1 MSMYKLRARLGI
13 PSVRVQAR
21 RGEPAKRVQDI
32 LDLKESD
39 IQGRWGVRQVRQRLA
54 NQDISV
60 TR

>member
-1 MSMYKLRARLGI
+1 MSMYKLRARLGV
-13 PSVRVQAR
+13 PTVRVQAI
-21 RGEPAKRVQDI
+21 RGEPVKQLQAI

-39 IQGRWGVRQVRQRLA
+39 VQGRWGVWQVWQRLA

>member
-1 MSMYKLRARLGI
+1 MYKLRHRLGV
-13 PSVRVQAR
+13 PTVRVQAA
-21 RGEPAKRVQDI
+21 RGEPAKRRQLI

-54 NQDISV
+54 NKDISV

>member
-1 MSMYKLRARLGI
+1 MSMYKLRARLGV
-13 PSVRVQAR
+13 PTVRAQAI
-21 RGEPAKRVQDI
+21 RGEPAKRLQAI

-39 IQGRWGVRQVRQRLA
+39 VQGRWGVRQVRQRLA